1 MIGIIGAMDIEVD
14 GLKAKMTDRQTRII
28 SGIEYT
34 SGLLGGQSVVTA
46 VCGVGKVNAAICAQ
60 TMILSF
66 PITGIINTGVAGSL
80 TTKLEVGDIAIAA
93 DTVEHDM
100 DTTPLGD
107 PLGYITGLNMVR
119 LPSDARLSELLQC
132 SAKALGITH
141 LIGTIVSG
149 DQFIYKA
156 EQKTRLAETFDAIA
170 CEMEGAAIGHVCRC
184 NDMPFAIV
192 RAISDSM
199 TGKSEME
206 YPTFKLLAAE
216 ISNKIIMDLMTRI

>member
-14 GLKAKMTDRQTRII
+14 GLKAKMTDRRTRII
-28 SGIEYT
+28 SGVEYT
-34 SGLLGGQSVVTA
+34 SGLLGGKSAVTA

-66 PITGIINTGVAGSL
+66 PVTGIINTGVAGSL
-80 TTKLEVGDIAIAA
+80 TAKLEVGDIAIASA
-93 DTVEHDM
+93 AVEHDM

-107 PLGYITGLNMVR
+107 PPGYITGLNTVR
-119 LPSDARLSELLQC
+119 ILSDACLSGLLED
-132 SAKALGITH
+132 SAKALGLTY
-141 LIGTIVSG
+141 LIGTIASG
-149 DQFIYKA
+149 DRFIYKS
-156 EQKTRLAETFDAIA
+156 EQKKRLSDTFDAIA

-206 YPTFKLLAAE
+206 YPKFKLLAAD
-216 ISNKIIMDLMTRI
+216 ISNKIIMDLMTRL